1 MSCFWPF
8 MLRSVNPSLS
18 EVLNEVSF
26 ASRADLIECR
36 CANLRTPFT
45 VVSPGL
51 AHGAA
56 AHLQSEVVGQSVF
69 TATRLRHHPEA
80 LALLRRRLHT
90 NVPLKNKSS
99 FTGTFEAAKSVQT
112 VSVLT
117 HAL

>member
-1 MSCFWPF
+1 MSCFRPF
-8 MLRSVNPSLS
+8 MFRSVDPSLS

-26 ASRADLIECR
+26 ASRADLIKGR
-36 CANLRTPFT
+36 CAHLRTPLT
-45 VVSPGL
+45 AAPPGL
-51 AHGAA
+51 AHSAA

-69 TATRLRHHPEA
+69 TAMRLRHHPEA
-80 LALLRRRLHT
+80 LALLCRRLHT